1 MNMKKIIS
9 AVMALSMIFALSGCG
24 DDGTATTTAGE
35 KDSGKK
41 TTAENKTTADNTTEN
56 NTTENTAAENNT
68 TAPSAGGEYMSLDKN
83 ISQSFLNFET
93 PEQGEEIIVMT
104 IKDYGTV
111 KIQLF
116 PEVVPVAV
124 ENFVTHAKDG
134 YYDGLTFHRIISEFM
149 IQGGDPL
156 GTGTGGESIWG
167 SKFESGMTAKLHHF
181 TGALAYANSGAT
193 STSGSQFYICV
204 NKTLTDADMQMY
216 YDGGYRFDEETMK
229 KYIEVGGQPYLD
241 AGIFGGSGYTVF
253 GQVFEGQ
260 DVVEAVSK
268 VQTASDRPIQPVIIE
283 TVKVEQYQG

>member
-1 MNMKKIIS
+1 MKKIIS

-24 DDGTATTTAGE
+24 DEETSTSTTAG
-35 KDSGKK
+35 KKTSGEK
-41 TTAENKTTADNTTEN
+41 TTAETTAAKNTTEKDN
-56 NTTENTAAENNT
+56 TSATTE
-68 TAPSAGGEYMSLDKN
+68 GVYMSLDKN

-116 PEVVPVAV
+116 PEVVPAAV

-167 SKFESGMTAKLHHF
+167 SKFDSGMTSKLHHF
-181 TGALAYANSGAT
+181 TGALAYANSGST
-193 STSGSQFYICV
+193 MTSGSQFYICV
-204 NKTLTDADMQMY
+204 NKDLSEEEMQQW
-216 YDGGYRFDEETMK
+216 YDGGYRFDDETMK
-229 KYIEVGGQPYLD
+229 KYVEVGGQPYLD
-241 AGIFGGSGYTVF
+241 QGIFAGKGKGYTVF

-260 DVVEAVSK
+260 DVIEAVSK
-268 VQTASDRPIQPVIIE
+268 VQTASDKPIQPVIIE
-283 TVKVEQYQG
+283 SVKVEQYQG